1 MYKFF
6 SLAFIFIRQSCNRPK
21 IYLIFLIQRLQ
32 GRNCSPLNFVLGNDY
47 KVELK
52 NISLSVYISI
62 THTHQSI
69 KYCIVKYEGRRTVK

>member
-1 MYKFF
+1 MYDFF
-6 SLAFIFIRQSCNRPK
+6 PWHLFSFVRINRPK
-21 IYLIFLIQRLQ
+21 IYFTFSIQRLQ
-32 GRNCSPLNFVLGNDY
+32 GRNCSPLNFVLENDY